1 MKTDP
6 RYVWLDKDEY
16 FKGIVTDLEAL
27 HRDPNYNTTDRLYE
41 LGPELQLEVTVK
53 VIRKIPV
60 FRESTDISRD
70 AYRTPFENR
79 D

>member
-1 MKTDP
+1 MKTEP

-16 FKGIVTDLEAL
+16 FKGIVTDLAAL
-27 HRDPNYNTTDRLYE
+27 HRDPDYNTTDRLFE
-41 LGPELQLEVTVK
+41 LGRELELEVTVK
-53 VIRKIPV
+53 AVLKNPV
-60 FRESTDISRD
+60 FRESDTIKRD

>member
-1 MKTDP
+1 MKTEQK
-6 RYVWLDKDEY
+6 YLWLDKDEH

-27 HRDPNYNTTDRLYE
+27 HRDANYNTTDRLFE
-41 LGPELQLEVTVK
+41 LGRELELEVTVTAVLK
-53 VIRKIPV
+53 NPV
-60 FRESTDISRD
+60 FRESDTIKRE